1 MVCDFC
7 NINDIWMERRIF
19 YRDKNWYAF
28 LAAPFHTKGH
38 TILAAIRKDSKCP
51 KEPSKEVLGGLS
63 TALVN
68 TIRIIK
74 KCYNPKDIL
83 LSSLRGSESH
93 FHFHLVP
100 LWEHEEK
107 DWRNKQKNRGKY
119 KNGHL
124 MEFLGFL
131 EKRANRRDEI
141 ERRKKGWSEEEQR
154 KKIIILLDSDNEKL
168 RKSAGSRGIRQKQS
182 AYAN

>member
-1 MVCDFC
+1 
-7 NINDIWMERRIF
+7 MERRIF

-38 TILAAIRKDSKCP
+38 TILAAIRKGSKCP
-51 KEPSKEVLGGLS
+51 KEPSEEVLGGLS
-63 TALVN
+63 IALVK
-68 TIRIIK
+68 TINLIK
-74 KCYNPKDIL
+74 KCYQPKDVL

-107 DWRNKQKNRGKY
+107 DWRDKQKCQEQY
-119 KNGHL
+119 KKGHL

-131 EKRANRRDEI
+131 EKTISKKVET
-141 ERRKKGWSEEEQR
+141 ERKKGSSEEEQR
-154 KKIIILLDSDNEKL
+154 KKIIILLRPEVEKL
-168 RKSAGSRGIRQKQS
+168 RATAGFLIDP
-182 AYAN
+182 